1 MKEASTRLA
10 PVRTG
15 CNNPPVGKVY
25 RHTGLKRFGNGLMTR
40 MVGRGK
46 GPKEMRLVTVRGRN
60 SGKEYSTPILVLEQP
75 GGRYWVSSFGET
87 NTIRNARMAGHILLS
102 RGDAREAVRLVELPV
117 EDRPPLLRAYLNL
130 NRRRMVQGY
139 FDATRESSD
148 AEFRADAL
156 DHTVFRL
163 ERV

>member
-1 MKEASTRLA
+1 MR
-10 PVRTG
+10 
-15 CNNPPVGKVY
+15 KVY

-46 GPKEMRLVTVRGRN
+46 GPKEMRLVTVRGRK
-60 SGKEYSTPILVLEQP
+60 SGKEYSTPILVLERP
-75 GGRYWVSSFGET
+75 GGRYWISSFGET

-102 RGDAREAVRLVELPV
+102 RGDSREEVRLVELPV
-117 EDRPPLLRAYLNL
+117 EDRPPLLRAYLDL
-130 NRRRMVQGY
+130 NRRRIVQGY

-148 AEFRADAL
+148 AEFRADASE
-156 DHTVFRL
+156 HTVFRL